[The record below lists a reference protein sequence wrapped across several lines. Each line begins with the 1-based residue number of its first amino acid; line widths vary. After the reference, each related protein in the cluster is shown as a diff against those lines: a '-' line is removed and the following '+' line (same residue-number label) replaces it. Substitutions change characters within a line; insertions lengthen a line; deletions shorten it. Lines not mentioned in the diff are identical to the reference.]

1 MQKIKKGNLK
11 IDSKLVEFI
20 EKEVIPGTDI
30 DPNKFWSKF
39 DDIVH
44 NLSTINKKLLKQ
56 RLEIQKKIDAWHVS
70 KKDTDFNN
78 DEYLAFLK
86 SINYL
91 VDEKEDFKIS
101 TSNVDEEIK
110 GPAIIESAFTTVVI
124 DPGAIVTRRESGSL
138 SINPGAV

>member
-44 NLSTINKKLLKQ
+44 NLSIINKKLLKE

-78 DEYLAFLK
+78 DEYLTFLK
-86 SINYL
+86 
-91 VDEKEDFKIS
+91 
-101 TSNVDEEIK
+101 
-110 GPAIIESAFTTVVI
+110 
-124 DPGAIVTRRESGSL
+124 
-138 SINPGAV
+138 

>member
-44 NLSTINKKLLKQ
+44 NLS
-56 RLEIQKKIDAWHVS
+56 
-70 KKDTDFNN
+70 
-78 DEYLAFLK
+78 
-86 SINYL
+86 
-91 VDEKEDFKIS
+91 
-101 TSNVDEEIK
+101 
-110 GPAIIESAFTTVVI
+110 IIVNFDI
-124 DPGAIVTRRESGSL
+124 FD
-138 SINPGAV
+138 